1 MNYQKL
7 LFILFFISYNLQAQ
21 TQDGLLKNGRSVTY
35 YTQKGQLMRELQGE
49 ENEYAQIS
57 YAKVINSFS
66 TVKIND
72 YTRTDRYSIEVEDL
86 KRSKTDDAEKLP
98 LFLPATLTYTS
109 TSGTEKIYIQI
120 YINPKATTINSAKG
134 FLKFDNSFFNDSWQT
149 EKYSTTTTSGVKY
162 QGPATFL
169 LLGDYTATNT
179 SQQIQ
184 VKGKHLN
191 NYFLQLENIIVCIL
205 APNDKAQEVIATIN
219 HDRLNSALSYDE
231 SWP

>member
-7 LFILFFISYNLQAQ
+7 LFILLIISYNLQAQ

-72 YTRTDRYSIEVEDL
+72 YTRTDRYSIDVEDL
-86 KRSKTDDAEKLP
+86 KRSKTDDTEKLP

-134 FLKFDNSFFNDSWQT
+134 ILKFENSFFNDSWQT
-149 EKYSTTTTSGVKY
+149 ENYSTTTTSGVKY

-191 NYFLQLENIIVCIL
+191 NYFLQVENIIVCIL
-205 APNDKAQEVIATIN
+205 APNDKVQEVIATIN